1 MLEDKLLIWKLNHGS
16 KDAFCRIYEKYR
28 DDLLRVAAGLL
39 NQTITAE
46 DVVQDVFTDFI
57 RSAGNFKLTGSLK
70 GYLAVCVANKARNVI
85 RSQKRQQ
92 TVSLEDA
99 EFTVSNF
106 KRPDQWIIYDEEF
119 SRLNKALAQLP
130 YEQKEAVILHI
141 QGNMKFR
148 NIAKMQETSTKTAQ
162 SRYRY
167 GITKLR
173 SILDG
178 EVSK

>member
-1 MLEDKLLIWKLNHGS
+1 VLEDKLLIWKLNHGS

>member
-1 MLEDKLLIWKLNHGS
+1 MLEDKLLIWKLNRGS

-28 DDLLRVAAGLL
+28 DDLLRIAVGLL
-39 NQTITAE
+39 NQTNFAE

-57 RSAGNFKLTGSLK
+57 LSAGKFELTGSLK
-70 GYLAVCVANKARNVI
+70 GYLAVCVANKARNAI
-85 RSQKRQQ
+85 RSRNRQR

-167 GITKLR
+167 GISKLR

-178 EVSK
+178 EVPK